1 MIETRAQTDAPA
13 GTPRRTRP
21 RVQNEIVAALARSIA
36 TGAHPPG
43 TRLPREQDL
52 CARFGVS
59 RTVIRE
65 ALKVLESKGLL
76 RGKPRVGTFVRAKAE
91 WNLLDPDILTWLG
104 ADFLDEALLRSVLE
118 ARQAIEPMAAE
129 LAASRATLQEIADMD
144 GAWRQM
150 AGAADTGAF
159 TAADLRFHALLLG
172 ASHNPVFAR
181 FSGLVHAALEKAF
194 DASNRAVPDHA
205 ETLRLHRDLVEALR
219 LRDAAGA
226 RMAVEAIL
234 ARAEHDLARVL
245 DAAAARG

>member
-1 MIETRAQTDAPA
+1 MIETRTQTDAPA

-65 ALKVLESKGLL
+65 TLKVLESKGLL

-91 WNLLDPDILTWLG
+91 WNLLDPDILAWFG

-118 ARQAIEPMAAE
+118 ARRAIEPMAAA
-129 LAASRATLQEIADMD
+129 LAAERATLQEVADLD
-144 GAWRQM
+144 EAWRQM
-150 AGAADTGAF
+150 AGAADRSAF

-172 ASHNPVFAR
+172 ASRNPVFAQ
-181 FSGLVHAALEKAF
+181 FSGLIHAALEKAF

-205 ETLRLHRDLVEALR
+205 DTLRLHRDLVEALR

-226 RMAVEAIL
+226 RVAVEAIL

-245 DAAAARG
+245 DAAKG